1 MLGSSRGSLVV
12 VGEAVAA
19 RADDPAAA
27 SLGAD
32 LLAVSSVLGA
42 DRRLRAALSDTG
54 TAQAAREALV
64 DALLADRVGAPAVE
78 VVKVAVGQRWSNP
91 RDLADAV
98 ASAAAQAMFTVAERE
113 SRLDAVQDELFKFG
127 RVVAGDAGLRM
138 ALTDPALPADR
149 KTAIVGDLLQGKA
162 QPETVALL
170 QAVAGDPRGRRVEDA
185 VEELVEL
192 ASVRRQRVAAEVTSA
207 VALDDERQ
215 QRLAAALGRVFGRE
229 VEIRVVVDPSV
240 LGGISVRVGDEVI
253 DGTTAQRLEQARR
266 RLVG

>member
-1 MLGSSRGSLVV
+1 MLGSSRGSVVV
-12 VGEAVAA
+12 VGDAVAA
-19 RADDPAAA
+19 RAGDAAAA

-32 LLAVSSVLGA
+32 LLAVASLLGS

-54 TAQAAREALV
+54 TAPEARHGLV
-64 DALLADRVGAPAVE
+64 DALLGSRVGAPAVE
-78 VVKVAVGQRWSNP
+78 VVKIAVDQRWSSA
-91 RDLADAV
+91 RDLVDAV

-113 SRLDAVQDELFKFG
+113 GRLDAVQDELFKFG
-127 RVVAGDAGLRM
+127 RAVAGDAALRM
-138 ALTDPALPADR
+138 ALTDPSLPTDR

-162 QPETVALL
+162 QPETIALL
-170 QAVAGDPRGRRVEDA
+170 QSAAGNPRGRRVEDA

-207 VALDDERQ
+207 VALDDDQQ

-229 VEIRVVVDPSV
+229 VELRVVVDPSV

-253 DGTTAQRLEQARR
+253 DGTTVQRLEQARR